1 MVYNVRR
8 QCYQMMNMMMNMMMI
23 AAIKIGKCIFS
34 VVFIILLFIS
44 NFEMIFLSVR
54 V

>member
-8 QCYQMMNMMMNMMMI
+8 QCYQMMMMMMMMI
-23 AAIKIGKCIFS
+23 AAIKIGKCVFS